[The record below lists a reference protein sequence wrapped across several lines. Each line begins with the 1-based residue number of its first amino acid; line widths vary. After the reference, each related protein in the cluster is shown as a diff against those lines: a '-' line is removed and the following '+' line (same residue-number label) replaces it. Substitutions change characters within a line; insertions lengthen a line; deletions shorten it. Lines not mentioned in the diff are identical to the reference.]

1 MNFSEEEIS
10 RQCEALLGNQMDPA
24 KTSGFAAMLKTLDQA
39 NRRVVDALEDASEP
53 MGHNALLKGIRHG
66 G

>member
-1 MNFSEEEIS
+1 
-10 RQCEALLGNQMDPA
+10 MDPA